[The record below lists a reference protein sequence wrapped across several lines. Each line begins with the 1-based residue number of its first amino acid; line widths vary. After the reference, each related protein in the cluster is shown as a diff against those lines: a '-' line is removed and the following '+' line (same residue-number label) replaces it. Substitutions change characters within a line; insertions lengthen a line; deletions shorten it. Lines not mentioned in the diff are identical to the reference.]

1 MFEDL
6 ARIVG
11 SIVRFIVEIVI
22 LDFVFLQL
30 GRGALLAVT
39 LGRYPKRD
47 DLERSRQGIQWAG
60 ALTLVVIWS
69 AIAVYNNLHE

>member
-11 SIVRFIVEIVI
+11 SIVRFIVETVI

-39 LGRYPKRD
+39 LGRYPRHD
-47 DLERSRQGIQWAG
+47 DLERSRRGIQGAG